1 MRLSQIPAVLIAVA
15 VLIGESRA
23 QTQYYG
29 RLIGSFPT
37 PAGPG
42 GVAGTVYAVDADRV
56 QIVGFSFDGSVQDVQ
71 FRAGTTDSPDVGA
84 GVVVPDEQGRATPL
98 GAYNNRRIVLTFPNG
113 TTLDSTGNIGHVTVP
128 DGFVY
133 PRPRNV
139 GEFSRRQHGVRSGEV
154 TITDAKTFNIQNLHY
169 DGFGPDAF
177 FWAGNRDDRP
187 SPRGFKVPDESGSF
201 DQRLKRYTGQT
212 IDIVLPGDVTVYD
225 IKWLSMWCIRFT
237 ANFGEVFIP
246 SPADL
251 NVPPFVRDI
260 VAPPQELGNCE
271 ELHDD
276 LQVSWELNGG
286 NLELQLAGRVADGD
300 YMAFGISG
308 CADRTCMVGSDVTVT
323 WYDVDTPRA
332 VDYTLGAYSQCSGRS
347 GVCPDNRVGGTED
360 NFDVTGTR
368 IDGVTRIKYSRPIN
382 TGDTADKVIDPAQN
396 MFISWAMG
404 PINPSGLA
412 AKHHTRADGQSFGNG
427 VLRCPKICIFPRPGS
442 ETGNVQLQ
450 FGRSLSYACGMI
462 GGGTPAPVT
471 PWPANT
477 IPDNVT
483 TFTARI
489 GPAGGVRGYE
499 GITGQPGWGIAWY
512 INGLLIPELHVKR
525 RQNYT
530 FIVEGGDDASLPA
543 RYHPFYITDDPKGG
557 YIQKT
562 AAEKQEVA
570 VFAGVDEEGNP
581 TAAGRY
587 CEYTAPGGD
596 TPEASETFA
605 EYFRRLNLTC
615 EPGLPARLYWT
626 PDDNTPDLV
635 YYQKRRK
642 RCRPRNSWRRN
653 KEEEMRRV
661 ASRWVDLRKTAQRSA
676 VEICRRSPSVA
687 YAPTGAKGLLSEC
700 FTHQYLGWK
709 INVVDADV
717 NAADPCSPNPCQRQ
731 GVCVVTGPTTFICT
745 CNHRYGGDVCQYACE
760 DYFSG
765 SEASRYAVYNNRCYW
780 FSPAQYRSRRN
791 YRKARADCVSRSSGR
806 GATLALIKDADTQG
820 FVERYLRTV
829 RAQGLSLGRNQA
841 VQGVL
846 MTQHGLK
853 KRHGSDLSP
862 LLQGRQC
869 RYGTS
874 AAADYWI
881 GLDDRQIEGRYV
893 WNDGTVLGYRNWAR
907 TPRRRRGKD
916 CAGVMASGKW
926 DVYRCRQRKAYIC
939 QMPQVCKYRADTTF
953 ALRIR
958 GLKMG
963 TRL

>member
-1 MRLSQIPAVLIAVA
+1 MRQCRISAFVFVVA

-42 GVAGTVYAVDADRV
+42 GVAGTVYAVDAGRV
-56 QIVGFSFDGSVQDVQ
+56 QIVGFSFDGSVPDVQ

-84 GVVVPDEQGRATPL
+84 GVVVPDEHGRATPL

-113 TTLDSTGNIGHVTVP
+113 TTLDSVRWIAVWGQNTGNIGHVAVP

-187 SPRGFKVPDESGSF
+187 SARGFKVPDESGSF

-271 ELHDD
+271 DLHDD

-360 NFDVTGTR
+360 NIDVTGTR

-412 AKHHTRADGQSFGNG
+412 AKHHTRADG
-427 VLRCPKICIFPRPGS
+427 
-442 ETGNVQLQ
+442 NVQLQ
-450 FGRSLSYACGMI
+450 FGRSLFYACGMI

-530 FIVEGGDDASLPA
+530 FIVEGGDDSSLPA

-557 YIQKT
+557 YVQKT

-570 VFAGVDEEGNP
+570 VFAGVDEEGNL

-635 YYQKRRK
+635 YYQ
-642 RCRPRNSWRRN
+642 C
-653 KEEEMRRV
+653 
-661 ASRWVDLRKTAQRSA
+661 
-676 VEICRRSPSVA
+676 
-687 YAPTGAKGLLSEC
+687 Y
-700 FTHQYLGWK
+700 THQYLGWK
-709 INVVDADV
+709 INVVD
-717 NAADPCSPNPCQRQ
+717 AADPCSPNPCQRQ

-829 RAQGLSLGRNQA
+829 RAQG
-841 VQGVL
+841 
-846 MTQHGLK
+846 
-853 KRHGSDLSP
+853 
-862 LLQGRQC
+862 
-869 RYGTS
+869 
-874 AAADYWI
+874 DYWI

-939 QMPQVCKYRADTTF
+939 QMPQVW
-953 ALRIR
+953 
-958 GLKMG
+958 
-963 TRL
+963 